1 MIERYAKALIKFR
14 WIVII
19 ITVLTAL
26 FLASGGRFLVFTND
40 YRVFFGPDNPQLLA
54 FDELQ
59 ETYTKSDNLFIML
72 EPKSGTVFDKPTLEA
87 IVDATDRAWQIPYS
101 IRVDSISNFQHTRAE
116 GDDMFVE
123 ELVEDPEYL
132 ETTDLSRI
140 KAIALDQPQLVN
152 KLVSA
157 SGQVAG
163 LNITVELPP
172 PLTEAAQQLT
182 PEERAKIDP
191 NLALA
196 VVMEEGRA
204 MVAQLEADYPD
215 INFVTTGLVAMNQ
228 AFPEA
233 ITADA
238 KSLLPMAFLV
248 VIVGVLLFLRNVW
261 AMVGTVIVVLFSILM
276 GMGSAGWAGIL
287 LTPPAASAPTVIL
300 TLAVADCIHFLVT
313 MLQNMRN
320 NMDKNSAI
328 IESLRVNFVPIFLTS
343 ITTMIGFLSMNFS
356 DSPPFHDLGN
366 IVAFG
371 VAFAFF
377 LSVFFLPALMSVL
390 PLKSAAKESKGS
402 KLMERYADFVIANQK
417 LLLWGMAIIM
427 VGFSLMTPRNQ
438 LNDIFV
444 NYFDRSVPFR
454 VATDDVTEKLSGL
467 YIMEFDLDS
476 GEEGG
481 VGNPDFLRDVEK
493 FERYVETLEGVQH
506 VSTITETMRRLN
518 RSMHGDDDAYY
529 KLPEERELSAQYLLF
544 YEMSLPSGLDLNNQI
559 NQDKSKTR
567 MQITMETRSTQQV
580 LQFEK
585 DTYEWM
591 EKNTPDITTL
601 SSGATSMFT
610 HISMRNIVSMLT
622 GTTIALILISL
633 VLLFALRSVKFGL
646 ISLIPNIVPALMGFG
661 VWALLVGEVS
671 LAVSVVVAMTLGIV
685 VDDTIHYLSKY
696 LRARR
701 ERGMSPEEAVRYA
714 FNTVGVALVVT
725 TVVLACGFMVL
736 AQSNF
741 LLNSQMGLLTAIT
754 IVIALIVDFTFLP
767 AFLMLV
773 DKDKKPA
780 EEINND
786 VPNVPANAGVAT

>member
-1 MIERYAKALIKFR
+1 MIERYAKTVLRFR
-14 WIVII
+14 WLVIALTVIV
-19 ITVLTAL
+19 TLL
-26 FLASGGRFLVFTND
+26 LASGGRFLVFTND

-59 ETYTKSDNLFIML
+59 ETYTKSDNLFIMM
-72 EPKSGTVFDKPTLEA
+72 EPDSGTVFDKSTMAA
-87 IVDATDRAWQIPYS
+87 IVDATDRSWQIPYS

-116 GDDMFVE
+116 DDDMFVE
-123 ELVEDPEYL
+123 ELIEDPEFF
-132 ETTDLSRI
+132 EQADIDRV

-152 KLVSA
+152 KLVST
-157 SGQVAG
+157 SGKVTG
-163 LNITVELPP
+163 INITVELPD
-172 PLTEAAQQLT
+172 PLTEEDMLLSA
-182 PEERAKIDP
+182 EERAAKDP
-191 NLALA
+191 NIALGVA
-196 VVMEEGRA
+196 MNAGRE
-204 MVAQLEADYPD
+204 MVAQLQADYPE
-215 INFVTTGLVAMNQ
+215 IKFHTTGIVAMNQ

-238 KSLLPMAFLV
+238 QSLLPMAFLV
-248 VIVGVLLFLRNVW
+248 VIVGVILFLRNVFS
-261 AMVGTVIVVLFSILM
+261 MIGTVIVVLFSILM
-276 GMGSAGWAGIL
+276 AMGTAGWMGIL

-300 TLAVADCIHFLVT
+300 TLAVADCVHFLVT
-313 MLQNMRN
+313 MLQNMR
-320 NMDKNSAI
+320 DKMPKNEAI
-328 IESLRVNFVPIFLTS
+328 IESLRVNFTPIFLTS
-343 ITTMIGFLSMNFS
+343 VTTAIGFLSMNFS

-366 IVAFG
+366 IVALG
-371 VAFAFF
+371 VGFAFI

-390 PLKSAAKESKGS
+390 PVKVKARDTNKST
-402 KLMERYADFVIANQK
+402 LMERFADFVIAKQK
-417 LLLWGMAIIM
+417 LLLWGMAIVMI
-427 VGFSLMTPRNQ
+427 GFSVLAPKNQ
-438 LNDIFV
+438 LNDVFV
-444 NYFDRSVPFR
+444 NYFDRTVPFR
-454 VATDDVTEKLSGL
+454 VATDEVTDKLSGL
-467 YIMEFDLDS
+467 YILEFDLDS

-481 VGNPDFLRDVEK
+481 VGNPAFLRDVEK
-493 FERYVETLEGVQH
+493 FERFVEQLDGVQH

-529 KLPEERELSAQYLLF
+529 KLPEERELAAQYLLF

-567 MQITMETRSTQQV
+567 MSITMETRSTQQI
-580 LQFEK
+580 LEFEQQ
-585 DTYEWM
+585 TLEWM
-591 EKNTPDITTL
+591 EANTPAIATLTT
-601 SSGATSMFT
+601 GATSMFT
-610 HISMRNIVSMLT
+610 HISMRNIISMLT
-622 GTTIALILISL
+622 GTSIALILISL
-633 VLLFALRSVKFGL
+633 ILLFALRSVKFGL

-701 ERGMSPEEAVRYA
+701 ERGMSPEQAVRYA

-725 TVVLACGFMVL
+725 TIVLACGFMVL

-773 DKDKKPA
+773 DKDKKNETSQGNIPMTPA
-780 EEINND
+780 GQT
-786 VPNVPANAGVAT
+786 A

>member
-1 MIERYAKALIKFR
+1 MIENYAKALLRFR
-14 WIVII
+14 WPAII
-19 ITVLTAL
+19 FTVVVTLL
-26 FLASGGRFLVFTND
+26 LASGGRFLIFTND

-54 FDELQ
+54 FEELQ
-59 ETYTKSDNLFIML
+59 DTYTKSDNLFIML
-72 EPKSGTVFDKPTLEA
+72 EPKSGTVFDKPTFEA
-87 IVDATDRAWQIPYS
+87 IIDATDRAWQVPFS

-123 ELVEDPEYL
+123 ELIEDTEFL
-132 ETTDLSRI
+132 EAEDIARI

-152 KLVSA
+152 KLVST
-157 SGQVAG
+157 SGQVTG
-163 LNITVELPP
+163 INITMELPA
-172 PLTEAAQQLT
+172 PLTVDAQSLT
-182 PEERAKIDP
+182 PEERALIDP
-191 NLALA
+191 NIALA
-196 VVMEEGRA
+196 DVMQFGRE
-204 MVAQLEADYPD
+204 MVAQLSIDYPD
-215 INFVTTGLVAMNQ
+215 INFETTGIVAMNQ

-238 KSLLPMAFLV
+238 KSLLPMALLV
-248 VIVGVLLFLRNVW
+248 VIVGIILFLRNFW
-261 AMVGTVIVVLFSILM
+261 SMVGTIVVVVMSILM
-276 GMGSAGWAGIL
+276 AMGSAGWSGIL
-287 LTPPAASAPTVIL
+287 LTPPASSAPTVIL
-300 TLAVADCIHFLVT
+300 TLAVADCVHFLVT

-320 NMDKNSAI
+320 KMDKNSAI
-328 IESLRVNFVPIFLTS
+328 VESLRLNFMPIFLTS

-371 VAFAFF
+371 VAYAFF

-390 PLKSAAKESKGS
+390 PVKTPAKESTS
-402 KLMERYADFVIANQK
+402 NQLMSRYADFVIANQK
-417 LLLWGMAIIM
+417 ALLWGMAVIM
-427 VGFSLMTPRNQ
+427 IGFSLMTPRNQ
-438 LNDIFV
+438 LNDVFV

-454 VATDDVTEKLSGL
+454 VSTDEVTNKLSGL

-481 VGNPDFLRDVEK
+481 VANPDFLRDVEK

-506 VSTITETMRRLN
+506 VSSITETMRRLN
-518 RSMHGDDDAYY
+518 RSMHGDDDNYY
-529 KLPEERELSAQYLLF
+529 KLPEERDLSAQYLLF
-544 YEMSLPSGLDLNNQI
+544 YEMSLPTGLDLNNQI

-567 MQITMETRSTQQV
+567 LQVTMETRSTQQI
-580 LQFEK
+580 LEFEK
-585 DTYEWM
+585 QTYEWM
-591 EKNTPDITTL
+591 EQNTPKITTL
-601 SSGATSMFT
+601 TSGATSMFT

-622 GTTIALILISL
+622 GTSIAIILISL

-646 ISLIPNIVPALMGFG
+646 ISLIPNIMPALMGFG
-661 VWALLVGEVS
+661 VWAILVGEVS

-701 ERGMSPEEAVRYA
+701 ERGMSPEQAVRYA

-773 DKDKKPA
+773 DKDKPSTAEQSSGDLTRDGQPA
-780 EEINND
+780 
-786 VPNVPANAGVAT
+786 